1 MLFSKLRFLYLVVAL
16 ILFGS
21 CASIDTNKVAPGY
34 VEAFKAIKDL
44 ITGIENVIE
53 PDIIERIP
61 YASIL
66 VKIGKG
72 PEALMILENI
82 DQEDYVW
89 VSADGVYLVINNGKI
104 IQTYGLPNNLK
115 EKLSPTINWDEDIYE
130 NKEFISY
137 NSYNSP
143 ALNNL
148 KVISKYTDKGK
159 ENIELT
165 FNTKNLNLIE
175 EKINSND
182 IGWSKTNFYW
192 VDENN
197 FVWKSIQNISP
208 KLPEIY
214 IEVAKKPR

>member
-1 MLFSKLRFLYLVVAL
+1 MLLIKLRYISLIISL

-34 VEAFKAIKDL
+34 VEAFTAIKNL
-44 ITGIENVIE
+44 ITGVENAIQPDVIE
-53 PDIIERIP
+53 KIP

-82 DQEDYVW
+82 NNEDYLW
-89 VSADGVYLVINNGKI
+89 VSADGVYLITNNGKI
-104 IQTYGLPNNLK
+104 IQTYGLINNLK
-115 EKLSPTINWDEDIYE
+115 EKLSPSLNWEEDIYE

-137 NSYNSP
+137 NSYNPP

-148 KVISKYTDKGK
+148 KVISKYTYKGK
-159 ENIELT
+159 ENTELM
-165 FNTKNLNLIE
+165 FSNKNLNLIE
-175 EKINSND
+175 EKISSNE
-182 IGWSKTNFYW
+182 IGWSETNFYW

-214 IEVAKKPR
+214 IEVTKKPR